1 MNFELEVV
9 VNDPFQASLIKPLFQ
24 TKEDIKLASPHFK
37 FPFYEKEW
45 EASFS
50 HNPQNSSLLFK
61 LNEQIIGHIAFL
73 PNGEDLYMCYVILLG
88 EYRGQRLAKKMI
100 TLAEEF
106 CRLNY
111 THQELYLNVE
121 EKNLKAKNLYEKL
134 GYETL
139 AHELK
144 KIKMK
149 KQLRTY

>member
-1 MNFELEVV
+1 VNFELEVV

-24 TKEDIKLASPHFK
+24 TKEDIKLASPLFK

-50 HNPQNSSLLFK
+50 RNLQNSSLLFQ

-73 PNGEDLYMCYVILLG
+73 PNGEDLYMCYVILLD
-88 EYRGQRLAKKMI
+88 EYRGQRLAKQMI
-100 TLAEEF
+100 NLAEEF

-111 THQELYLNVE
+111 SHQDLYLNVE

-134 GYETL
+134 GYQTV

-144 KIKMK
+144 KFKMK
-149 KQLRTY
+149 KNLRRY

>member
-24 TKEDIKLASPHFK
+24 TKEDIELASPLFK

-45 EASFS
+45 EASFFHDS
-50 HNPQNSSLLFK
+50 QKSSLLFQ
-61 LNEQIIGHIAFL
+61 LNEQTIGHIAFL
-73 PNGEDLYMCYVILLG
+73 PNGEDLYMCYVILL
-88 EYRGQRLAKKMI
+88 EQYRGQKLAKKMI
-100 TLAEEF
+100 TQAEEF

-111 THQELYLNVE
+111 PHQELYLNVE
-121 EKNLKAKNLYEKL
+121 EENLKAKSLYEKL

-139 AHELK
+139 THEFK

-149 KQLRTY
+149 KKLRSY

>member
-1 MNFELEVV
+1 VSLELEIVI
-9 VNDPFQASLIKPLFQ
+9 NDPFQASLIKPLFQ
-24 TKEDIKLASPHFK
+24 TKEDIKLASPLFK
-37 FPFYEKEW
+37 FPFLEKEW

-50 HNPQNSSLLFK
+50 RDPQNSSLLFK

-73 PNGEDLYMCYVILLG
+73 PSGEDLYMCYVIVLG
-88 EYRGQRLAKKMI
+88 EYRGQRLAKQMI

-111 THQELYLNVE
+111 PHQELYLNVE

-139 AHELK
+139 AYELK
-144 KIKMK
+144 KFKMK
-149 KQLRTY
+149 KQLRSY